1 MAKRSQVLGVPTLRI
16 LGVVDGNAVPATGP
30 FVEDKK
36 VVAMEMHWLCL
47 LLA

>member
-16 LGVVDGNAVPATGP
+16 LRVVDGNAVPETGP

-36 VVAMEMHWLCL
+36 VVAM
-47 LLA
+47 